1 MLAAPLRACTAISA
15 DDTRQARRLP
25 QFCRS
30 FSGHERAN
38 HDWNPGTDARKVAES
53 QQMRPGMWYPVVER
67 NPAADN
73 EEARPGYVW
82 VDLGNGEPPRHV
94 WARHLEIREV

>member
-1 MLAAPLRACTAISA
+1 
-15 DDTRQARRLP
+15 
-25 QFCRS
+25 
-30 FSGHERAN
+30 
-38 HDWNPGTDARKVAES
+38 
-53 QQMRPGMWYPVVER
+53 MWYPVVER